1 MRSRTPNTLMTDAWM
16 LAASRSIR
24 YEAAMLRGIGRCA
37 RRIFD
42 LRSAGVQT
50 QRARHRTGGL
60 SQSVG
65 PAFLC
70 ASVLIATQFFP
81 SAASALTGDVGVPAT
96 EALEDTV
103 VVGILTPKDVS
114 RYQRI
119 FELQEDG
126 NWKAADKE
134 IAQLDDRILMGHVLY
149 QRFMHPTKYRSKF
162 KELAAWMKQ
171 YADHPGAYRVYRLAR
186 KRKPVRT
193 RAPQPPVRPNAN
205 KGIETVAAESGKY
218 VSPRKRG
225 RAKRREVRRQQS
237 HIRSHIRNRRLGDAI
252 KHLKSRKYRDLLD
265 ETEIA
270 VLYAQIAKGYFQL
283 GHDER
288 AFELA
293 SQNASRARTY
303 EPVVDM
309 YAGLAAWRLGRKS
322 EAAAHFGALSDS
334 RTASDREATFGAFW
348 AARAHLVDRSPE
360 NVTHYLRIAASQPRT
375 FYGQLARRLMG
386 DNGPPAWNAPVLFP
400 ADYARL
406 KDSPYVRRAVALSQ
420 SGRLYLAERELRAA
434 FVAAPGNARK
444 AMLALAVRLGL
455 PGAELRLARSIL
467 ASDGDAYDRA
477 LFPVPPWEPEG
488 GFQIDRAVLFAL
500 MRQES
505 GFNSRAKSGAGAR
518 GLMQLMPRTASF
530 MARDRSLRGRNKQ
543 KLFAPEYNVHLGQK
557 YVVHLMTQHDFLDNL
572 VMVVAAYNG
581 GPGNVKKWQRRIKES
596 EDPLMFIESLPSRE
610 NREFVRRVFTNMW
623 IYRSRFEQPAPS
635 LDALAEGRWP
645 EYHALDSRVDT
656 ARNQEVDVDVLQD

>member
-1 MRSRTPNTLMTDAWM
+1 M
-16 LAASRSIR
+16 
-24 YEAAMLRGIGRCA
+24 CA
-37 RRIFD
+37 TI
-42 LRSAGVQT
+42 LIA
-50 QRARHRTGGL
+50 
-60 SQSVG
+60 
-65 PAFLC
+65 
-70 ASVLIATQFFP
+70 LIATQF
-81 SAASALTGDVGVPAT
+81 SITAASAMTEIVGVSAT
-96 EALEDTV
+96 DSIENTV
-103 VVGILTPKDVS
+103 VIGILTPEDVS

-119 FELQEDG
+119 FDLQEGG

-134 IAQLDDRILMGHVLY
+134 ISKLDDRILMGHVLY
-149 QRFMHPTKYRSKF
+149 QRYLHPTKYRSKF

-171 YADHPGAYRVYRLAR
+171 YADHPGAYRIYRLAR
-186 KRKPVRT
+186 KRKPVRA
-193 RAPQPPVRPNAN
+193 RAPRPPARPNGN
-205 KGIETVAAESGKY
+205 KTAATAAAGTGKY
-218 VSPRKRG
+218 VSPHKRG
-225 RAKRREVRRQQS
+225 RAQRREVRRQQAHVRS
-237 HIRSHIRNRRLGDAI
+237 HIRSRRLDHAI
-252 KHLKSRKYRDLLD
+252 KHLKSPKYHKLLD

-270 VLYAQIAKGYFQL
+270 ILYANIAKGYFQL

-288 AFELA
+288 AFTLA
-293 SQNASRARTY
+293 SQNAPRARTY
-303 EPVVDM
+303 EPTIDM
-309 YAGLAAWRLGRKS
+309 YAGLAAWRLGKKS
-322 EAAAHFGALSDS
+322 DAAAHFGALADS

-348 AARAHLVDRSPE
+348 AARTHLVDRNPK
-360 NVTHYLRIAASQPRT
+360 NVTRYLRIAATQPRT
-375 FYGQLARRLMG
+375 FYGQLARRLLG

-400 ADYARL
+400 SDYAQL
-406 KDSPYVRRAVALSQ
+406 KDSPYVRRSVALSQ
-420 SGRLYLAERELRAA
+420 IGRLYLAERELRAA
-434 FVAAPGNARK
+434 FVAVPENARK

-477 LFPVPPWEPEG
+477 LFPVPPWKPEG
-488 GFQIDRAVLFAL
+488 GFKIDRAVLFAL

-581 GPGNVKKWQRRIKES
+581 GPGNVRKWQRRIGES

-623 IYRSRFEQPAPS
+623 IYRSRLEQPAPS

-656 ARNQEVDVDVLQD
+656 AQNLEADGNVLQD